1 MWNFAGKRG
10 DEDRTGWSTGAG
22 MRIYV
27 FGDIHG
33 RFDLFDLA
41 RRFVAADLLE
51 CVPDRPFAVFLG
63 DLIDRGPGS
72 ADVIEALSTG
82 QFPIPYLVLRGNHEQ
97 MLLDSLTSAGPLDA
111 WLRNGGVETLQS
123 YSAEFRGP
131 YDPARMRETILS
143 HVPERHLRFLQ
154 GLPTSAQSGDYFFC
168 HAGIRPD
175 VPLSEQ
181 TDQDLMW
188 IRRPFLESRKT
199 HPKMVVH
206 GHTPVTAPEILP
218 NRINIDTGAY
228 ATGTLTCLV
237 LDGANIMTMPVRIQ
251 ES

>member
-1 MWNFAGKRG
+1 MWSFASRRG
-10 DEDRTGWSTGAG
+10 DGDRLARSTGAG
-22 MRIYV
+22 MRVYA

-51 CVPDRPFAVFLG
+51 ARPDRPFAVFLG

-72 ADVIEALSTG
+72 ADVLEALSTG

-97 MLLDSLTSAGPLDA
+97 MLLDALTSDGPLEA
-111 WLRNGGVETLQS
+111 WLRNGGVETLHS
-123 YSAEFRGP
+123 YGAEVPGP
-131 YDPARMRETILS
+131 FDPMKVREVVLS
-143 HVPERHLRFLQ
+143 HIPDRHLRFLES
-154 GLPTSAQSGDYFFC
+154 LPTSARSGDYFFC

-175 VPLSEQ
+175 VPLEEQ

-188 IRRPFLESRKT
+188 IRRPFLESRKV
-199 HPKMVVH
+199 HPKLIVH
-206 GHTPVTAPEILP
+206 GHTPVPAPDILP

-237 LDGANIMTMPVRIQ
+237 LDGSDIMTMAIRAA
-251 ES
+251 EE